1 MKILGIETS
10 CDETAVCVVEADGD
24 LEKPTFRVLGDALY
38 SQAKTHAEFGGV
50 FPALAKR
57 EHAKNLGP
65 LLIQALKDAKLYHP
79 VSLGTDTPPNLGGDA
94 SLRAGVVLAELELKI
109 KKILEREIGLFEVTK
124 EIIESIEKPD
134 INYIAVTAGPGLEPA
149 LWVGISFARALG
161 EAWNIPVIPTN
172 HMEGHV
178 LSPLLSP
185 AFSKEGVGGVQFP
198 ALALLIS
205 GGHTELVLM
214 KNWMKYEVVG
224 QTRDDAIGEA
234 FDKVARLLSL
244 PYPGGPHISKLAE
257 EARTAHTTPT
267 IKLPR
272 PMLKTKDFDFSFS
285 GIKTAVLYSVRK
297 NTPSPLLNQEGE
309 TRVLEGGG
317 VLSDQVKREYA
328 LEFENAVTEVLVEK
342 TKKAIEHFNAKTLI
356 LGGGVVANTYIRSEF
371 EKLVTQY
378 PEVRLLLPDIKDST
392 DNALMIAAAGY
403 LNILTGS
410 IQPELIKAQGNLSIS
425 K

>member
-1 MKILGIETS
+1 
-10 CDETAVCVVEADGD
+10 
-24 LEKPTFRVLGDALY
+24 
-38 SQAKTHAEFGGV
+38 
-50 FPALAKR
+50 
-57 EHAKNLGP
+57 
-65 LLIQALKDAKLYHP
+65 
-79 VSLGTDTPPNLGGDA
+79 
-94 SLRAGVVLAELELKI
+94 
-109 KKILEREIGLFEVTK
+109 
-124 EIIESIEKPD
+124 
-134 INYIAVTAGPGLEPA
+134 
-149 LWVGISFARALG
+149 
-161 EAWNIPVIPTN
+161 
-172 HMEGHV
+172 
-178 LSPLLSP
+178 
-185 AFSKEGVGGVQFP
+185 
-198 ALALLIS
+198 
-205 GGHTELVLM
+205 
-214 KNWMKYEVVG
+214 
-224 QTRDDAIGEA
+224 
-234 FDKVARLLSL
+234 
-244 PYPGGPHISKLAE
+244 
-257 EARTAHTTPT
+257 
-267 IKLPR
+267 
-272 PMLKTKDFDFSFS
+272 
-285 GIKTAVLYSVRK
+285 VRK